1 MAWIIV
7 GGRRAWR
14 ASCYGSWHV
23 TTGSRSEAAGSLS
36 RKQRA
41 PAADH
46 RVERRRFRRNDW
58 LQQSRVP
65 AMTES
70 VHATPSDA
78 LVFFGITGDL
88 AFKQIFPALQALI
101 RRTRLDV
108 PIIGIARSASSHE
121 QLCSRAHA
129 SLEAHGGVDAEAFGK
144 LCARLRYIAGDYG
157 DAATY
162 ERLRAALG
170 AARRPLHYLAIPP
183 SLFVTVVDGLA
194 RSGCAQ
200 RDRPREGVGRKRF
213 ADRHVGQVAAHRS
226 YGKALQIEA
235 RIGSVGDRRDPGTM
249 SAQGQIVVPCWVR
262 LTSSRIRT
270 PPTAWCRVATCKTL
284 RRLSGSP
291 SKRFGRSSSRFTPK
305 RTRIGKRN

>member
-1 MAWIIV
+1 
-7 GGRRAWR
+7 
-14 ASCYGSWHV
+14 
-23 TTGSRSEAAGSLS
+23 
-36 RKQRA
+36 
-41 PAADH
+41 
-46 RVERRRFRRNDW
+46 
-58 LQQSRVP
+58 
-65 AMTES
+65 MTES

-262 LTSSRIRT
+262 LTPQPDSDPADGLVQGRNLQDIAKTQRISVETIRSQLKSIYSKTDTHRQAQLIELLLRT
-270 PPTAWCRVATCKTL
+270 TAFRHTL
-284 RRLSGSP
+284 VNL
-291 SKRFGRSSSRFTPK
+291 
-305 RTRIGKRN
+305 IA